1 MTLIT
6 TIQRAMSSSSSSSS
20 SDSEESGKQD
30 KKRAKQDKK
39 EKKRARKEEKKSRK
53 KEKKA
58 KKKDKKDKKRAEK
71 EKGKGKEK
79 QAKEKH
85 SQDHSSDSD
94 FDWGGSTSAQGPP
107 TKKHKLAMADV
118 NAGQLELNA
127 SAWREFAQ
135 PLNVTGFAAPA
146 PVPAPDAM
154 AVVRA
159 LKAKQGK
166 LTGAGAA
173 VLAPSIKGAVVGDSD
188 AKKRNR
194 ASRFNAEVSDAKRSS
209 ARYSHIA
216 SLSHRP
222 LSTRC
227 C

>member
-1 MTLIT
+1 VTLIT
-6 TIQRAMSSSSSSSS
+6 AIQRAMSSSSSSSS
-20 SDSEESGKQD
+20 SDSEESGKQE

-71 EKGKGKEK
+71 EKGKEK

-159 LKAKQGK
+159 LKAEQGK
-166 LTGAGAA
+166 VTRAGAA

-209 ARYSHIA
+209 ARYSPIA

-222 LSTRC
+222 LSTPC